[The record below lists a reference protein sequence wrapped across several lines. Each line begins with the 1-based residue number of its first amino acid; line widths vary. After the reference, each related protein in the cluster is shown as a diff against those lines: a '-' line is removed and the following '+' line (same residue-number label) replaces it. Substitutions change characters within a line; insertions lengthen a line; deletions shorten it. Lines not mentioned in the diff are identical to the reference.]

1 MFRSVALG
9 TAALEIIAAFGAVTA
24 LIFLL
29 DPIARRVGLLDRP
42 GGRKDHAAPTPVT
55 GGLAIALGTIIP
67 ALLLTSPTPQLV
79 GLGVGAV
86 ILIVVGVLDDIYD
99 LPWQFRVMAQV
110 AAALAMV
117 LIGDVKVEHLGPTV
131 GLGEFALGY
140 LSIPF
145 SVLATV
151 GLINALNMAD
161 GIDGLA
167 GSLCLCALAML
178 VAASLYSGNVDL
190 AHGLIIISGALA
202 AFLAFNLRHP
212 WRKRGRV
219 FLGNSGSAYLG
230 LIIAWAA
237 FRLTQ
242 NELYPV
248 TPVLAPFLIAPP
260 VIDCLVLLVRRAAHG
275 RSPFHADRTHIHH
288 FMLDAGFSV
297 TGVVM
302 TLSGLSLALGLG
314 AALAL
319 LADVPE
325 PWFVAVYALL
335 VGGYFL
341 LSMRSDRVVAFFS
354 VLRRAWPIG
363 RKVET
368 PLASPAKPEA

>member
-1 MFRSVALG
+1 MLRSIALG
-9 TAALEIIAAFGAVTA
+9 TVALELIAAIGTVTA

-67 ALLLTSPTPQLV
+67 ALILTTPSPQLV
-79 GLGVGAV
+79 SLGVGAV
-86 ILIVVGVLDDIYD
+86 ILILVGVLDDIYD
-99 LPWQFRVMAQV
+99 LPWQFRVIAQV
-110 AAALAMV
+110 AAALSIV
-117 LIGDVKVEHLGPTV
+117 LIGGVKVEHLGPTV

-145 SVLATV
+145 SVLAIV

-167 GSLCLCALAML
+167 GSLCLCALVML
-178 VAASLYSGNVDL
+178 ISASIYSGNTDL
-190 AHGLIIISGALA
+190 AHGLIILSGALI

-212 WRKRGRV
+212 WRKRGRI

-260 VIDCLVLLVRRAAHG
+260 VIDCLVLLVRRASHG
-275 RSPFHADRTHIHH
+275 HSPFHADRTHIHH

-297 TGVVM
+297 TGIVL
-302 TLSGLSLALGLG
+302 TLCGFSLALGLG

-319 LADVPE
+319 LANVPE
-325 PWFVAVYALL
+325 PWFVGFYILL
-335 VGGYFL
+335 VAGYFVI
-341 LSMRSDRVVAFFS
+341 SRRPDRVVGMFS
-354 VLRRAWPIG
+354 ALRRAWPIG
-363 RKVET
+363 RKV
-368 PLASPAKPEA
+368 